1 MTFVI
6 NVEFPYVNMGAQ
18 VEFVGRNAAQRYA
31 GVWGGGRGGRNS
43 CRELYYTTTLASERV
58 LIMELIFCGAL
69 KDCQFAAVLWI
80 TRCGRLR
87 GIRTLRIDPI
97 LLSRLTA
104 LSAYFGL
111 FDKNNQRRRLPEDE
125 FRSCCWSLLCSILIV
140 LFRNYLYM
148 DNAVI
153 TAMEKVE
160 ILQ

>member
-6 NVEFPYVNMGAQ
+6 NVEFRYVNMGAQ

-31 GVWGGGRGGRNS
+31 FGGGGGLMPRTILHNYTS
-43 CRELYYTTTLASERV
+43 LRKNGTNLLSGAQRLPVCRS
-58 LIMELIFCGAL
+58 
-69 KDCQFAAVLWI
+69 VLWI
-80 TRCGRLR
+80 TCCGRLR
-87 GIRTLRIDPI
+87 GIRTLRINSI
-97 LLSRLTA
+97 LLARLTA

-111 FDKNNQRRRLPEDE
+111 FDKNNQRRRRLPEDE